1 MSRHIWHRLVPS
13 GGHQVL
19 IFHRVLAETDPMMP
33 GEIDLAWFD
42 ATVAML
48 TRHFQILP
56 LMEAVELAASGGLPR
71 ASLSITFD
79 DGYADNRQ
87 NALPILEKHGAHA
100 TFFIAVD
107 FIEGGRMWND
117 TIIETARRLAPGKY
131 GHESLQIAAMAVAT
145 DEDRRR
151 LAEAVIGAC
160 KYLPSERRRQ
170 MVDEFARLAQAP
182 LPDDLMMTWDQ
193 VRELHA
199 SQSAEIGGH
208 TRSHPILANCDMT
221 TAFEEIDGGA
231 AVLEEKLGRR
241 PRVFAYPNGKLG
253 QDYLESQTAL
263 VRDAGFDAAVATD
276 WGVMTAATDRFQ
288 IPRFT
293 PWQRG
298 RGRFAVD
305 LLRARYGLL

>member
-1 MSRHIWHRLVPS
+1 MSARSWHRLLPS

-19 IFHRVLAETDPMMP
+19 IFHRVLSKPDPMMP

-42 ATVAML
+42 DIVGML
-48 TRHFQILP
+48 ARQFQILP
-56 LMEAVELAASGGLPR
+56 LLDAVKLAGSGALPR

-79 DGYADNRQ
+79 DGYADNWQ
-87 NALPILEKHGAHA
+87 NALPVLEKHGAHA

-107 FIEGGRMWND
+107 FIAGGRMWND
-117 TIIETARRLAPGKY
+117 TVIETARRLEPGTY
-131 GHESLQIAAMAVAT
+131 GHESLQLGPMAVST
-145 DEDRRR
+145 DDERRN
-151 LAEAVIGAC
+151 LAERVIGAC
-160 KYLPSERRRQ
+160 KYLPSDRRQQ
-170 MVDEFARLAQAP
+170 MVDEFAALSQTP

-193 VRELHA
+193 VRKLDA
-199 SQSAEIGGH
+199 SNSTEIGGH
-208 TRSHPILANCDMT
+208 TRSHPILANCDRA

-231 AVLEEKLGRR
+231 SVLEQKLGKR

-263 VRDAGFDAAVATD
+263 VRDAGFEAAVATD
-276 WGVMTAATDRFQ
+276 WGVMTASTDRFQ

-293 PWQRG
+293 PWQRS
-298 RGRFAVD
+298 RGRFTID